1 MQRLGSFEKEH
12 LPGLGPGDR
21 FDPNP
26 AVMRSPAVPTK
37 KPRKRKARSPK
48 TIKRYNDAAALKKK
62 QKDDAMEKNLK
73 AKTAESD
80 AWRDAFVLAKDAAI
94 AINQDLKQKDQ
105 TIDNLEIQQSQRDSQ
120 VRPPLYLDPSC
131 AEILACCR

>member
-1 MQRLGSFEKEH
+1 
-12 LPGLGPGDR
+12 
-21 FDPNP
+21 
-26 AVMRSPAVPTK
+26 
-37 KPRKRKARSPK
+37 
-48 TIKRYNDAAALKKK
+48 
-62 QKDDAMEKNLK
+62 MEKNLK